1 MKLADY
7 LAHTGTTAEQFA
19 HEIQVS
25 DVAVYRYMTG
35 SRRPQWD
42 VLARIAKA
50 TGGKVTANDF
60 MGSSPARRGSS
71 AA

>member
-7 LAHTGTTAEQFA
+7 LAQTGTTAEAFA

-25 DVAVYRYMTG
+25 DVAVYRYMIG

-50 TGGKVTANDF
+50 TGGKVTPNDF
-60 MGSSPARRGSS
+60 MGSPGRRSSS